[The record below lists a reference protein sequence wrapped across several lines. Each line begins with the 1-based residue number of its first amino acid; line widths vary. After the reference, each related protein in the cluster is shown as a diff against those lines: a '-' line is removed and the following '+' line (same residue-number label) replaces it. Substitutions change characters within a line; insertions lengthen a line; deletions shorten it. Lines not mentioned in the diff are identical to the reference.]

1 MSRDFYLPGDIF
13 FSRFNID
20 GCLRP
25 SCACSTKRK
34 SKIINFVIPGTTSIL
49 TLPHHI
55 SPPAVFRKASSVPN
69 LPAHFLFASPR
80 GCLNPAEAP
89 TASPAPSTEQPPALL
104 LAKTWSDQDIE
115 GWWMSE
121 KLDGLR
127 AYWNGRHLV
136 CPTPREDVHRWICI
150 LAHPI
155 CVCGCGC

>member
-1 MSRDFYLPGDIF
+1 MFEAIMCMFHKKEVQNHNFYHSWDHTDPDTAPPHQSS
-13 FSRFNID
+13 SRFPESLVRIH
-20 GCLRP
+20 R
-25 SCACSTKRK
+25 S
-34 SKIINFVIPGTTSIL
+34 
-49 TLPHHI
+49 
-55 SPPAVFRKASSVPN
+55 N

-136 CPTPREDVHRWICI
+136 CPAPREDVHRWICI